1 MTIALITLTVCSLAF
16 AFYVWKSHDRIAEK
30 KADAMLAKWKEKEE
44 KSIREDAY
52 QRSRAVSFGKTI
64 EHYVPFMEN
73 FPVDPKDAKFFGKP
87 IDFIAFTE
95 AGSKT
100 KSAIHFIEVKSG
112 NSNLNAR
119 QENIK
124 KAILEG
130 RIHWHEYNVDGI
142 WAHETKDQHLKS
154 NKGKVRSQKSVLRG

>member
-16 AFYVWKSHDRIAEK
+16 AFYVWKSHDQIAEK
-30 KADAMLAKWKEKEE
+30 KANAMLAQWKEKEE
-44 KSIREDAY
+44 KAIREDAY

-95 AGSKT
+95 PGSKS
-100 KSAIHFIEVKSG
+100 KCAVHFIEVKSG
-112 NSNLNAR
+112 SSNLNVR

-124 KAILEG
+124 KAILDG
-130 RIHWHEYNVDGI
+130 RIHWHERRYPFFHSQQFRLHPNARQSADR
-142 WAHETKDQHLKS
+142 
-154 NKGKVRSQKSVLRG
+154 RS